1 MKRFSD
7 IFDSINIDMIKEAV
21 VRASDRHGWKTE
33 VIRFNENLD
42 ANCNM
47 IYNNLLDDGYLS
59 FIKYKKL
66 ERVNGNGKV
75 RKIDSPTFVT
85 RIYQH
90 LFLLLIGPVYYSK
103 DNICLLYT
111 SDAADE

>member
-42 ANCNM
+42 VNCNM
-47 IYNNLLDDGYLS
+47 IT
-59 FIKYKKL
+59 IICWMM
-66 ERVNGNGKV
+66 V
-75 RKIDSPTFVT
+75 I
-85 RIYQH
+85 
-90 LFLLLIGPVYYSK
+90 FLLSNTRNLRRSMGMGR
-103 DNICLLYT
+103 
-111 SDAADE
+111 